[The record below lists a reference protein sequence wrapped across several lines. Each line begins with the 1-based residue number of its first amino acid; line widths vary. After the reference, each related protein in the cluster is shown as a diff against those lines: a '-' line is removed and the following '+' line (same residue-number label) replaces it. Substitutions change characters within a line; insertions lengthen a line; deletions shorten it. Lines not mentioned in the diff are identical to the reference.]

1 MGATPGRGEVVA
13 LLATYGDRHP
23 DEVPETVDSLEL
35 AWFVHQLQE
44 RYGRPFDPDDEVLA
58 RMTTVT
64 EVVRILAE
72 HGYTVDGSALPP
84 AADMDATVLMRVVP
98 DFDEDPR

>member
-13 LLATYGDRHP
+13 LLATYGDRQP
-23 DEVPETVDSLEL
+23 DQVPETVDSLEL

-72 HGYTVDGSALPP
+72 LGYTVDGSLPP
-84 AADMDATVLMRVVP
+84 AADMDATVLMRIVP
-98 DFDEDPR
+98 DTAEDPR